1 MQQSKQWGT
10 GLFVVVL
17 TAAALIA
24 VASLTPGISP
34 AWAEDAPAGQK
45 LFMDQKCQMCHSVE
59 AAGIEAMTKSEKM
72 KGPDLSDV
80 ADQHD
85 AEWLAQYLKKETDIE
100 GKKHMKAFSGSD
112 EELQQL
118 IDWFE
123 SLAAE

>member
-1 MQQSKQWGT
+1 MKQSKEWGT

-24 VASLTPGISP
+24 VASLTPGVSP
-34 AWAEDAPAGQK
+34 AWAEEDHAGK
-45 LFMDQKCQMCHSVE
+45 TIFMDQKCQMCHGVE

-80 ADQHD
+80 ADRHE
-85 AEWLAQYLKKETDIE
+85 AEWLMQYLKKETDIE